1 MGVFK
6 EGMKSDVT
14 KAIGHFK
21 SYYSDAERMR
31 GLDLLVCIVC
41 KGKEDA
47 DTKLARETLAIGV
60 TPKDIFMAFSSTPI
74 ATGQLVMLGKICKPD
89 VAREIVKRAEGH
101 FVNGPW
107 DDAKVATEVRKARPD
122 IWPTKLE

>member
-1 MGVFK
+1 MGVFEK
-6 EGMKSDVT
+6 GMQGEVV
-14 KAIGHFK
+14 KAVGHFK
-21 SYYSDAERMR
+21 SYFSDAERMR

-47 DTKLARETLAIGV
+47 DTKFARETLANGV

-89 VAREIVKRAEGH
+89 VAREIVRRAEGH
-101 FVNGPW
+101 FINGPW

-122 IWPTKLE
+122 VFLKNLE